1 MERLSTKAA
10 LITLAILATVS
21 MFLFALVASLV
32 GPGSPYF
39 LWIVCLPFECILLL
53 FWLPVMFVAQ
63 AHVLHMLKLSRAD
76 EEHYYQMLRERREI
90 NLQMRRIQLQLYRHR
105 LPYSRYHSRRV
116 YIKPR
121 PPDDLSANG
130 C

>member
-32 GPGSPYF
+32 GPGSVYF
-39 LWIVCLPFECILLL
+39 LWFVCLPFECILLL
-53 FWLPVMFVAQ
+53 FWLPVMFVTQ
-63 AHVLHMLKLSRAD
+63 ALVLHTLRLSRTD
-76 EEHYYQMLRERREI
+76 TEHYYQMVRERREI
-90 NLQMRRIQLQLYRHR
+90 DLQLRRTQLQLYRHR
-105 LPYSRYHSRRV
+105 LPYSRYRPRRV

-121 PPDDLSANG
+121 PPGDLSANG

>member
-1 MERLSTKAA
+1 MDRLSRLAS
-10 LITLAILATVS
+10 LVVLAILATVS

-39 LWIVCLPFECILLL
+39 LWIVCLPFEGILLL

-105 LPYSRYHSRRV
+105 LPYSRYRPRRV

>member
-90 NLQMRRIQLQLYRHR
+90 NLQMRRIQLQLYHHR
-105 LPYSRYHSRRV
+105 LPYSRYHPRRV

>member
-1 MERLSTKAA
+1 
-10 LITLAILATVS
+10 
-21 MFLFALVASLV
+21 
-32 GPGSPYF
+32 
-39 LWIVCLPFECILLL
+39 LLL

-105 LPYSRYHSRRV
+105 LPYSRYHPRRV